1 VIVQKLF
8 FIFQRSRRSPI
19 PSNSGHQGYLT
30 GITAFDRPSTNQLVR
45 EEEEWNNENDGEDHQ
60 SEPRSPPTPE
70 PHDLQGGYVPSED
83 EEEYNQEE
91 TVPNMEE
98 YDPNHPVI
106 QESKKYLL
114 L

>member
-1 VIVQKLF
+1 
-8 FIFQRSRRSPI
+8 
-19 PSNSGHQGYLT
+19 LT
-30 GITAFDRPSTNQLVR
+30 GIAAFHRPSTEQLVR

-60 SEPRSPPTPE
+60 SEHRSPTPE
-70 PHDLQGGYVPSED
+70 RYDGEGYVPSED

-91 TVPNMEE
+91 TGRNIEE
-98 YDPNHPVI
+98 YDPQHPVI